1 MRRWIV
7 RLTLLLAWPMAALAA
22 PPTPVVVELFTSE
35 GCSSCPPADAVLQRL
50 EAEQPLDGIE
60 VIAVGAHVDYWDWI
74 GWPDRFAIP
83 AFTELQR
90 DYAATRGDGRVHTP
104 QVVVNGQAMAVGSR
118 ASVLRAMVRDA
129 ATQPPKRLVLAHADG
144 QSDVLAVRLDIPATP
159 PGAVLRVLLVERG
172 LSTAV
177 RRGENAGRTLAHAPT
192 ARAAVSQPVGGA
204 GPVTVRVP
212 LPDGAPAIDL
222 QRSELVA
229 MVQQPAGRV
238 HAVGRIPAVR
248 PAP

>member
-1 MRRWIV
+1 MRRWI
-7 RLTLLLAWPMAALAA
+7 LFLAMAAATPLPAA
-22 PPTPVVVELFTSE
+22 AATPVLVELFTSE

-50 EAEQPLDGIE
+50 AAEQPLDGIE

-118 ASVLRAMVRDA
+118 ASVLRALVRDA
-129 ATQPPKRLVLAHADG
+129 ATRPLERLALAHADG
-144 QSDVLAVRLDIPATP
+144 QGDALAVRVDMPAAP

-172 LSTAV
+172 LTTDV

-192 ARAAVSQPVGGA
+192 ARAAVSQPVGPA

-212 LPDGAPAIDL
+212 LPDGAPAVDL
-222 QRSELVA
+222 QRSDLVA
-229 MVQQPAGRV
+229 VLQQPAGRV
-238 HAVGRIPAVR
+238 HAVGRIPAER